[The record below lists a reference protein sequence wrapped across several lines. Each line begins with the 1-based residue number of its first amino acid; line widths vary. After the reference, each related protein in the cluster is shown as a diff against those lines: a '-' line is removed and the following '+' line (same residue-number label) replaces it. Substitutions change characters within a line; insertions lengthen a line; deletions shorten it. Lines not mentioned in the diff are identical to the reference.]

1 MFGASA
7 EQRTVPI
14 AAGGL
19 EPHQS
24 LQLVEVDGDGDGDG
38 DGDDAGS
45 KHAKRQICGDDEK
58 PEPEVPRRVSRL
70 RSLVAAGIGRPI
82 GGCR

>member
-19 EPHQS
+19 EPHQN
-24 LQLVEVDGDGDGDG
+24 LQLVEVVGDGDGDR
-38 DGDDAGS
+38 DDAGS

-70 RSLVAAGIGRPI
+70 RSVVAAGIGRPI